1 MKQKPP
7 SPPVLRA
14 LGLLGGLGFTFAIPT
29 VLGTILGHYLDGL
42 LNTGPGLTLFGLLL
56 GLIVGLVG
64 VIGLLKTVLK
74 DGL

>member
-7 SPPVLRA
+7 SPPILRA
-14 LGLLGGLGFTFAIPT
+14 LGTLGGLGFTFAIPT
-29 VLGTILGHYLDGL
+29 VLGTILGNYLDGL
-42 LNTGPGLTLFGLLL
+42 LHTTPGLTLFGLLL
-56 GLIVGLVG
+56 GFIAGILG